1 MSRACRRVQSG
12 QITLTRPPA
21 SRSTAQATAA
31 GSRRSRAAAQTR
43 QRSSAGSSV
52 TRQCSHRKQ
61 VDGCGRMIGVTI
73 HPVVAAKREE
83 IAALCRELGVLRLD
97 VFGSAVTD
105 DFDVERSDVDV
116 LVEFGP
122 AAKGGIRTYFA
133 LKNGLERILGRPVDV
148 VSGRAVRN
156 PYFRNHV
163 MTTREHFY
171 AA

>member
-1 MSRACRRVQSG
+1 
-12 QITLTRPPA
+12 
-21 SRSTAQATAA
+21 
-31 GSRRSRAAAQTR
+31 
-43 QRSSAGSSV
+43 
-52 TRQCSHRKQ
+52 
-61 VDGCGRMIGVTI
+61 MIGVTI